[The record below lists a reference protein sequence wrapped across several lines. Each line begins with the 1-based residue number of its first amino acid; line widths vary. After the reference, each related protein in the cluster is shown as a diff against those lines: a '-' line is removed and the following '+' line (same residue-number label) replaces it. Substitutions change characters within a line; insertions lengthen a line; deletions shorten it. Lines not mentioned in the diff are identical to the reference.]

1 MLVSQVM
8 QYNRIERGID
18 AHYMMWR
25 RAGIK
30 PCDQCVRA
38 EGDPFGTEVPK
49 RSAER
54 RLLATH

>member
-1 MLVSQVM
+1 M

-18 AHYMMWR
+18 AHDMMWR

-30 PCDQCVRA
+30 PCDQSVRA